1 MSKPIKIIL
10 GIVLVIVIA
19 LIAAGNY
26 FYSYAV
32 VPAKKDFLAE
42 SSDKK
47 SKELIAAE
55 DWFNNK
61 NNRTDWQLT
70 STDGLK
76 LSAYYLPA
84 EKEQHKT
91 AIIAHGYMGQASD
104 MPQYAKI
111 YHDLGYNVLMPDARG
126 HGKSEGDYIG
136 FGWPERKDYLQWIN
150 RIVKQDPQSEIVLH
164 GVSMGGATVMMTSGE
179 KLPDNVKAFIE
190 DCGYSSVNGEL
201 SYQLKQMFNL
211 PAFPLI
217 PVTSVVTKVRAGY
230 FFGEADTF
238 GKFVKEEEKPAFYD
252 AAVSF
257 VHPVTGLFP
266 YANAGELFV
275 YLGIANGVT
284 KAGFS
289 QSSLAVRYFLVG
301 IVVILIRGIVTER
314 LTKFMMAREAK
325 KATA

>member
-1 MSKPIKIIL
+1 MNKITKIIL
-10 GIVLVIVIA
+10 VIVLILGIG

-32 VPAKKDFLAE
+32 VPAEKDFLAE
-42 SSDKK
+42 GSDKK
-47 SKELIAAE
+47 SAELIAAE

-70 STDGLK
+70 SADGLK

-91 AIIAHGYMGQASD
+91 VIIAHGYMGQASD

-126 HGKSEGDYIG
+126 HGRSEGDYIG

-164 GVSMGGATVMMTSGE
+164 GVSMGAATVMMTSGE
-179 KLPDNVKAFIE
+179 KLPDNVKAFVE
-190 DCGYSSVNGEL
+190 DCGYSSANGEL

-217 PVTSVVTKVRAGY
+217 PVTSAVTKVRAGY
-230 FFGEADTF
+230 FFGEADTIKQLNKNKRPMLF
-238 GKFVKEEEKPAFYD
+238 IHGDKDDFVPYSMLDEVYNATKGPKEKYVVHGAKHAEALSSDPAMYQKKVTAFLQKY
-252 AAVSF
+252 
-257 VHPVTGLFP
+257 VH
-266 YANAGELFV
+266 
-275 YLGIANGVT
+275 
-284 KAGFS
+284 
-289 QSSLAVRYFLVG
+289 
-301 IVVILIRGIVTER
+301 
-314 LTKFMMAREAK
+314 
-325 KATA
+325 

>member
-1 MSKPIKIIL
+1 MNKLTKIIL
-10 GIVLVIVIA
+10 GIVLILVIV

-42 SSDKK
+42 GSDKK
-47 SKELIAAE
+47 SAELIAAE

-91 AIIAHGYMGQASD
+91 VIIAHGYMGQASD

-126 HGKSEGDYIG
+126 HGRSEGDYIG

-150 RIVKQDPQSEIVLH
+150 RIVKQDPHSEIVLH
-164 GVSMGGATVMMTSGE
+164 GVSMGAATVMMTSGE
-179 KLPDNVKAFIE
+179 KLPDNVKAIVE

-211 PAFPLI
+211 PSFPLI
-217 PVTSVVTKVRAGY
+217 PVTSMVTKVRAGY
-230 FFGEADTF
+230 FFGEADTIKQLNKNTRPMLF
-238 GKFVKEEEKPAFYD
+238 IHGDKDDFVPYSMLDEVYQATKGPKEKYVVHGAKHAEALSSDPAMYQQK
-252 AAVSF
+252 V
-257 VHPVTGLFP
+257 
-266 YANAGELFV
+266 
-275 YLGIANGVT
+275 IA
-284 KAGFS
+284 
-289 QSSLAVRYFLVG
+289 FL
-301 IVVILIRGIVTER
+301 
-314 LTKFMMAREAK
+314 K
-325 KATA
+325 KYVP

>member
-1 MSKPIKIIL
+1 MNKITKIIL
-10 GIVLVIVIA
+10 VIVLILGIG

-32 VPAKKDFLAE
+32 VPAEKDFLAE
-42 SSDKK
+42 GSDKK
-47 SKELIAAE
+47 SAELIAAE

-61 NNRTDWQLT
+61 NNRTDWKLT

-91 AIIAHGYMGQASD
+91 VIIAHGYMGQASD

-126 HGKSEGDYIG
+126 HGRSEGDYIG
-136 FGWPERKDYLQWIN
+136 FGWAERKDYLQWIN

-164 GVSMGGATVMMTSGE
+164 GVSMGAATVMMTSGE
-179 KLPDNVKAFIE
+179 KLPDNVKAFVE
-190 DCGYSSVNGEL
+190 DCGYSSANGEL

-217 PVTSVVTKVRAGY
+217 PVTSLVTKVRAGY
-230 FFGEADTF
+230 FFGEADTIKQLNKNKRPMLF
-238 GKFVKEEEKPAFYD
+238 IHGDKDDFVPYSMLDEVYNATKGPKEKYVVHGAKHAEALSSDPAMYQQKVTAFLQKY
-252 AAVSF
+252 
-257 VHPVTGLFP
+257 VH
-266 YANAGELFV
+266 
-275 YLGIANGVT
+275 
-284 KAGFS
+284 
-289 QSSLAVRYFLVG
+289 
-301 IVVILIRGIVTER
+301 
-314 LTKFMMAREAK
+314 
-325 KATA
+325 

>member
-1 MSKPIKIIL
+1 MNKLTKIIL
-10 GIVLVIVIA
+10 GIVLILVIV

-42 SSDKK
+42 GSDKK
-47 SKELIAAE
+47 SAELIAAE

-91 AIIAHGYMGQASD
+91 VIIAHGYMGQASD

-126 HGKSEGDYIG
+126 HGRSEGDYIG

-164 GVSMGGATVMMTSGE
+164 GVSMGAATVMMTSGE
-179 KLPDNVKAFIE
+179 KLPDNVKAFVE

-211 PAFPLI
+211 PSFPLI
-217 PVTSVVTKVRAGY
+217 PVTSMVTKVRAGY
-230 FFGEADTF
+230 FFGEADTIKQLNKNTRPMLF
-238 GKFVKEEEKPAFYD
+238 IHGDKDDFVPYSMLDEVYQATKGPKEKYVVHGAKHAEALSSDPAMYQQK
-252 AAVSF
+252 
-257 VHPVTGLFP
+257 VT
-266 YANAGELFV
+266 A
-275 YLGIANGVT
+275 
-284 KAGFS
+284 
-289 QSSLAVRYFLVG
+289 FL
-301 IVVILIRGIVTER
+301 
-314 LTKFMMAREAK
+314 K
-325 KATA
+325 KYVP